1 MQHRFKSAKPRLQGL
16 AFESPALPASRSCRR
31 TPQHSSNSF
40 HYRSRNPAFLTFC
53 PRPPACIPA
62 KETSSHGA
70 MTLRTSN
77 YFHRVQHY
85 QQEHDA
91 KHAHS
96 KRRCLRVESTH
107 ASVLAAAHPMLTH
120 FRSRTAL
127 TMASRPLFDVLFHRS
142 PFRSRARPPSQSGS
156 SSNTS
161 CSADSSACRLCSSRL
176 RKPIQ

>member
-1 MQHRFKSAKPRLQGL
+1 LQHRFKSAKPRLQGL

-120 FRSRTAL
+120 FRSRTANGTDHGIEAAL
-127 TMASRPLFDVLFHRS
+127 RCLV
-142 PFRSRARPPSQSGS
+142 PSQPLPF
-156 SSNTS
+156 
-161 CSADSSACRLCSSRL
+161 ARAPPFPIRLVVKHVL
-176 RKPIQ
+176 LG